1 MSCTVLWVVSHC
13 GLLLGITLL
22 NISFEEQMKNDWF
35 VALVSPVEKILLF
48 ISGSGREFSCGFC
61 LQVLS
66 FYEGNSA
73 SYELYRKLNISII
86 KNGVIHKV
94 SWVKYRQHVLNST
107 AAIADVILIREGSSA
122 MVARKYLKLN
132 IPCIG
137 EHCYKIL
144 TDKVL
149 NGLTKNISSTKS
161 HLGKNS
167 HENVFDLL
175 PSTTREKLLDHWL
188 CSQELLRHFWSS
200 YPITAQNL
208 INKKII
214 TRHYYLWKFYL
225 SLRVC
230 NLAWSKNVNELVSLK
245 ELSLI
250 VNGVVMSY
258 ITTQAAA
265 ETLILS
271 TGGLKKTF
279 L

>member
-1 MSCTVLWVVSHC
+1 M
-13 GLLLGITLL
+13 
-22 NISFEEQMKNDWF
+22 NDWF

-107 AAIADVILIREGSSA
+107 AAIADVILIRE
-122 MVARKYLKLN
+122 
-132 IPCIG
+132 
-137 EHCYKIL
+137 E
-144 TDKVL
+144 
-149 NGLTKNISSTKS
+149 
-161 HLGKNS
+161 
-167 HENVFDLL
+167 
-175 PSTTREKLLDHWL
+175 
-188 CSQELLRHFWSS
+188 
-200 YPITAQNL
+200 
-208 INKKII
+208 
-214 TRHYYLWKFYL
+214 
-225 SLRVC
+225 
-230 NLAWSKNVNELVSLK
+230 SLK

>member
-1 MSCTVLWVVSHC
+1 MILATSKQVSLYFPSLVGLQTHSSHRSTTVLLRHS
-13 GLLLGITLL
+13 
-22 NISFEEQMKNDWF
+22 SS
-35 VALVSPVEKILLF
+35 VAVGPLV
-48 ISGSGREFSCGFC
+48 
-61 LQVLS
+61 
-66 FYEGNSA
+66 
-73 SYELYRKLNISII
+73 
-86 KNGVIHKV
+86 
-94 SWVKYRQHVLNST
+94 
-107 AAIADVILIREGSSA
+107 AAIARLQHRITRSST

-208 INKKII
+208 INK
-214 TRHYYLWKFYL
+214 
-225 SLRVC
+225 
-230 NLAWSKNVNELVSLK
+230 
-245 ELSLI
+245 
-250 VNGVVMSY
+250 
-258 ITTQAAA
+258 
-265 ETLILS
+265 S
-271 TGGLKKTF
+271 TSPLFPF
-279 L
+279 LCMT

>member
-1 MSCTVLWVVSHC
+1 MKNPS
-13 GLLLGITLL
+13 I
-22 NISFEEQMKNDWF
+22 NISTISYCWWYSRGVTGSLLSFLPLRRFYCSSQ
-35 VALVSPVEKILLF
+35 VQVESSL
-48 ISGSGREFSCGFC
+48 FC

-107 AAIADVILIREGSSA
+107 AAIADVILIIE
-122 MVARKYLKLN
+122 
-132 IPCIG
+132 
-137 EHCYKIL
+137 E
-144 TDKVL
+144 
-149 NGLTKNISSTKS
+149 
-161 HLGKNS
+161 
-167 HENVFDLL
+167 
-175 PSTTREKLLDHWL
+175 
-188 CSQELLRHFWSS
+188 
-200 YPITAQNL
+200 
-208 INKKII
+208 
-214 TRHYYLWKFYL
+214 
-225 SLRVC
+225 
-230 NLAWSKNVNELVSLK
+230 SLK